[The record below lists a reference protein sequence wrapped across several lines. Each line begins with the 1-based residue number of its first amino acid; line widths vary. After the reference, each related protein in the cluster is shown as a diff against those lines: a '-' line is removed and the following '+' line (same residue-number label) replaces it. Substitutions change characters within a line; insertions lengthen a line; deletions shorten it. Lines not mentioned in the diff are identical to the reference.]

1 MLLGIRNKV
10 VLCFLVPIIFMII
23 VGISAYQKAAAGM
36 REKFQ
41 ESTIQTISMA
51 RDYVEMS
58 CMFIESEGTRYAFAT
73 NVSNYV
79 GGALENDPVGKMLAL
94 ETINLDLLTSLS
106 ANSFISNIH
115 IIPNENLTILTK
127 IGRAHV

>member
-1 MLLGIRNKV
+1 MCPPDIQKCWKLLYNNTVTVENMEGYGMKREKVKNKSSFMLFGIRNKV

-23 VGISAYQKAAAGM
+23 VGVSAYQKAATGM

-73 NVSNYV
+73 NVSN
-79 GGALENDPVGKMLAL
+79 
-94 ETINLDLLTSLS
+94 
-106 ANSFISNIH
+106 
-115 IIPNENLTILTK
+115 
-127 IGRAHV
+127 

>member
-1 MLLGIRNKV
+1 MNREKTKNKPAFMLLGIRNKV

-58 CMFIESEGTRYAFAT
+58 CMFIESEDTRYTFDK
-73 NVSNYV
+73 NVSNYEE
-79 GGALENDPVGKMLAL
+79 GAL
-94 ETINLDLLTSLS
+94 
-106 ANSFISNIH
+106 
-115 IIPNENLTILTK
+115 
-127 IGRAHV
+127 